1 MNISFHTGKTAMIAQ
16 ARALNVYGN
25 NIANINTVGY
35 QTLRPDFADCIYE
48 TERAPEGDWQ
58 TGHGT
63 YIQKT
68 DLMFSE
74 SFFVETERP
83 QDMAP
88 AGEGWFAVQDRNG
101 NVNYTRDGKFG
112 ITQLNGTWY
121 LVSSQGEYVLDYDRN
136 RIEVPFESV
145 GKQTIIGETN
155 WQDIANRIGTFSV
168 TGNGA
173 EKIRYTYSGTSNA
186 ANPPRVE
193 NPQLTATPSS
203 FDPTA
208 DPTTTGATISLP
220 ATGYFAVRAN
230 ANSAPTYT
238 RDTTLSITQY
248 NGRWVLG
255 STNGD
260 VLLDDKLQ
268 AIMMIFRPA
277 SGDISEDYIKNVAV
291 DENGNYSV
299 EVHTTDANGKD
310 IKSVEQRQGFDAA
323 NVTAVRD
330 TNGKYYLANELGE
343 YLLNENGNRIQ
354 VRVIEGDYFKV
365 DWDKTI
371 SNVGVFAVPEN
382 ELSTTD
388 NKRYNIGENG
398 TATASNVEKLL
409 AYDAPGGITLG
420 DKDGF
425 YALETANG
433 IRYARNAK
441 LDIMQGED
449 GAWYLST
456 VQGEYVLD
464 NANNRI
470 VVAQP
475 TDTHNVDWAG
485 VRDAVGVFVF
495 PNPYGLE
502 AMGSNRYRETARS
515 GAAEA
520 DRNMEK
526 LQNALVTSNVE
537 LSDMMVKLIETQRAY
552 QLSSRVV
559 TTSDELAQISN
570 NLR

>member
-83 QDMAP
+83 QDMAI

-112 ITQLNGTWY
+112 ITQLDGTWY

-173 EKIRYTYSGTSNA
+173 ETIRYTYSGTSNA
-186 ANPPRVE
+186 VNPPRVE
-193 NPQLTATPSS
+193 NPQLTATPSAL
-203 FDPTA
+203 DPLTA
-208 DPTTTGATISLP
+208 ATLSAP
-220 ATGYFAVRAN
+220 AGYFAVRAN
-230 ANSAPTYT
+230 ANSVPVYT
-238 RDTTLSITQY
+238 RDTQLSIQTY
-248 NGRWVLG
+248 NGRYVLG

-260 VLLDDKLQ
+260 ILLDDKFR
-268 AIMMIFRPA
+268 AISMIFKPS
-277 SGDISEDYIKNVAV
+277 SGDVSMDHINMVMTRQTGEGENAV
-291 DENGNYSV
+291 KEYAFRNAENGLTEYKAIADL
-299 EVHTTDANGKD
+299 TTIG
-310 IKSVEQRQGFDAA
+310 
-323 NVTAVRD
+323 AVRD
-330 TNGKYYLANELGE
+330 AESGKFYLATAEGE
-343 YLLNENGNRIQ
+343 YLLNSGGNRIE
-354 VRVIEGDYFKV
+354 VKITEGDYFMV
-365 DWDKTI
+365 DWDATI
-371 SNVGVFAVPEN
+371 ANVGVFAVPEN

-388 NKRYNIGENG
+388 SKRYNG

-425 YALETANG
+425 YALQGANG
-433 IRYARNAK
+433 EIRYARNAK

-464 NANNRI
+464 GANNRI

-515 GAAEA
+515 GEAEA

-537 LSDMMVKLIETQRAY
+537 LSDMMVKLIETQRSY

>member
-74 SFFVETERP
+74 SFFQETERP
-83 QDMAP
+83 QDMAI

-112 ITQLNGTWY
+112 ITQLDGTWY
-121 LVSSQGEYVLDYDRN
+121 LVSSQGEYVLDYDKN

-155 WQDIANRIGTFSV
+155 WQNIANRIGTFSV

-173 EKIRYTYSGTSNA
+173 ETIRYTYSGTSNA
-186 ANPPRVE
+186 TNPPRAE
-193 NPQLTATPSS
+193 NAQKTVTPSS
-203 FDPTA
+203 ENPLTS
-208 DPTTTGATISLP
+208 ATITTP
-220 ATGYFAVRAN
+220 TGYFAVRTD
-230 ANSAPTYT
+230 ANSAPLYT
-238 RDTTLSITQY
+238 HDTRLSITTC
-248 NGRWVLG
+248 NGKYVLG

-260 VLLDDKLQ
+260 ILLGANLQ
-268 AIMMIFRPA
+268 PIAMIFRP
-277 SGDISEDYIKNVAV
+277 SNGDIREGHINSVMTRQTGEGENAV
-291 DENGNYSV
+291 TEYAFRNAQTGLTEYKAIADTSTIG
-299 EVHTTDANGKD
+299 
-310 IKSVEQRQGFDAA
+310 
-323 NVTAVRD
+323 AVRD
-330 TNGKYYLANELGE
+330 AESGKFYLATAEGE
-343 YLLNENGNRIQ
+343 YLLNSGANRIQ
-354 VRVIEGDYFKV
+354 VRITEGDYFMV
-365 DWDKTI
+365 DWNTTTA
-371 SNVGVFAVPEN
+371 NVGVFNVPEN

-388 NKRYNIGENG
+388 NKRYNG

-409 AYDAPGGITLG
+409 AYNAPGGITLG

-425 YALETANG
+425 YALQGANG
-433 IRYARNAK
+433 EIRYARNAK

-464 NANNRI
+464 GGNNRI

-515 GAAEA
+515 GEAEV

-526 LQNALVTSNVE
+526 LQNALITSNVE
-537 LSDMMVKLIETQRAY
+537 LSDMMVKLIESQRSY

>member
-74 SFFVETERP
+74 SFFQETERP
-83 QDMAP
+83 QDMAI

-112 ITQLNGTWY
+112 ITQLDGTWY

-155 WQDIANRIGTFSV
+155 WTEIANRIGTFSV
-168 TGNGA
+168 TGGGA

-186 ANPPRVE
+186 TNPPRAE
-193 NPQLTATPSS
+193 DPQLTATPAS

-248 NGRWVLG
+248 NGRYVLG

-260 VLLDDKLQ
+260 ILLDDKFR
-268 AIMMIFRPA
+268 AISMIFKPS
-277 SGDISEDYIKNVAV
+277 SGDISMDHINMVMTRQTGEGENAV
-291 DENGNYSV
+291 TEYAFRNAENGLTEYKAIADL
-299 EVHTTDANGKD
+299 TTIG
-310 IKSVEQRQGFDAA
+310 
-323 NVTAVRD
+323 AVRD
-330 TNGKYYLANELGE
+330 AESGKYFLATAEGE
-343 YLLNENGNRIQ
+343 YLLNSGGNRIEVKITQ
-354 VRVIEGDYFKV
+354 GDYFMV
-365 DWDKTI
+365 DWDTTI
-371 SNVGVFAVPEN
+371 ANVGVFAVPEN

-388 NKRYNIGENG
+388 NKRYDG
-398 TATASNVEKLL
+398 TATASTVDKLL

-433 IRYARNAK
+433 IRYTRNAK

-464 NANNRI
+464 GANNRI
-470 VVAQP
+470 MVAEP

-502 AMGSNRYRETARS
+502 AMGSNRYRETQRS
-515 GAAEA
+515 GEAEA

-526 LQNALVTSNVE
+526 LQNALITSNVE
-537 LSDMMVKLIETQRAY
+537 LSDMMVKLIESQRSY

>member
-74 SFFVETERP
+74 SFFQETERP
-83 QDMAP
+83 QDMAI

-121 LVSSQGEYVLDYDRN
+121 LVSSQGEYVLDYNKN

-155 WQDIANRIGTFSV
+155 WAQIANRIGTFSV
-168 TGNGA
+168 TGGGA

-186 ANPPRVE
+186 TNPPRVE

-208 DPTTTGATISLP
+208 DPTTTSATISLP

-230 ANSAPTYT
+230 ADSAPTYM

-260 VLLDDKLQ
+260 IVLDDKFQ
-268 AIMMIFRPA
+268 AIPVVFVPTT
-277 SGDISEDYIKNVAV
+277 GDLDT
-291 DENGNYSV
+291 EN
-299 EVHTTDANGKD
+299 A
-310 IKSVEQRQGFDAA
+310 QRNAEGRW
-323 NVTAVRD
+323 AVRKVD
-330 TNGKYYLANELGE
+330 SNTVEFKAFEASEMKALRDVKTGKYYLASPDGE
-343 YLLNENGNRIQ
+343 YVLDNDDSRIEI
-354 VRVIEGDYFKV
+354 RFTDGDYFSV
-365 DWDKTI
+365 DWDNAAAKA
-371 SNVGVFAVPEN
+371 GVFAVPED

-388 NKRYNIGENG
+388 IKRYDG
-398 TATASNVEKLL
+398 TATASNVDKIL
-409 AYDAPGGITLG
+409 AYDAPGGISLG

-441 LDIMQGED
+441 LDIMQGDD

-464 NANNRI
+464 NTNRRI
-470 VVAQP
+470 MVAQP

-537 LSDMMVKLIETQRAY
+537 LSDMMVKLIETQRSY

>member
-83 QDMAP
+83 QDMAI

-112 ITQLNGTWY
+112 ITSIDGETWY

-173 EKIRYTYSGTSNA
+173 ETIRYTYSGTSNA
-186 ANPPRVE
+186 TNPPRAE
-193 NPQLTATPSS
+193 NPQLTVTPSAL
-203 FDPTA
+203 DPLTA
-208 DPTTTGATISLP
+208 ATISAP
-220 ATGYFAVRAN
+220 AGYFAVRQS
-230 ANSAPTYT
+230 ANSAPVYT
-238 RDTTLSITQY
+238 RDTTLSITTY
-248 NGRWVLG
+248 NGRYVLG

-260 VLLDDKLQ
+260 ILLGANLQ
-268 AIMMIFRPA
+268 PISMIFKPS
-277 SGDISEDYIKNVAV
+277 SGDISMDHINMVMTRQTGEGENAV
-291 DENGNYSV
+291 TEYAYRNA
-299 EVHTTDANGKD
+299 TTGLTEYKAITDLTTIG
-310 IKSVEQRQGFDAA
+310 
-323 NVTAVRD
+323 AVRD
-330 TNGKYYLANELGE
+330 AESGKFFLATAEGE
-343 YLLNENGNRIQ
+343 YLLNSGGNRIE
-354 VRVIEGDYFKV
+354 VRITEGDYFMT
-365 DWDKTI
+365 DWDATI
-371 SNVGVFAVPEN
+371 ANVGVFAVPEN

-398 TATASNVEKLL
+398 TATASTVDKLL

-425 YALETANG
+425 FALETANG

-464 NANNRI
+464 GNNNRI

-502 AMGSNRYRETARS
+502 AMGSNRYRETQRS

-526 LQNALVTSNVE
+526 LQNALVQSNVE
-537 LSDMMVKLIETQRAY
+537 LSDMMVKLIETQRSY

>member
-16 ARALNVYGN
+16 AKALNVYGN

-48 TERAPEGDWQ
+48 TERRPEADWQ

-74 SFFVETERP
+74 SFFQETERP
-83 QDMAP
+83 QDMAI
-88 AGEGWFAVQDRNG
+88 AGEGFFAVQDRWG

-112 ITQLNGTWY
+112 ITQLGDTWY
-121 LVSSQGEYVLDYDRN
+121 LVSSQGEYVLDYDKN

-145 GKQTIIGETN
+145 GKNTIIGETN
-155 WQDIANRIGTFSV
+155 WNDIAARIGTFSV

-173 EKIRYTYSGTSNA
+173 DTIRYTYSGKSDSE
-186 ANPPRVE
+186 NPPRVE
-193 NPQLTATPSS
+193 NPQNTITPSAL
-203 FDPTA
+203 DPLTS
-208 DPTTTGATISLP
+208 ATITTP
-220 ATGYFAVRAN
+220 TGYFAVKGK
-230 ANSAPTYT
+230 SGGAPMYT
-238 RDTTLSITQY
+238 HDGQLSIQSY
-248 NGRWVLG
+248 DGKWVLG
-255 STNGD
+255 TTNGD
-260 VLLDDKLQ
+260 IVLDDK
-268 AIMMIFRPA
+268 FRPIPMVFKPTD
-277 SGDISEDYIKNVAV
+277 GDINTENAQRNADGQWAVKNA
-291 DENGNYSV
+291 NGNV
-299 EVHTTDANGKD
+299 EFKAFEASELRT
-310 IKSVEQRQGFDAA
+310 
-323 NVTAVRD
+323 VRD
-330 TNGKYYLANELGE
+330 VESGKYYLASPDGELVLANDNSRIE
-343 YLLNENGNRIQ
+343 IRFPSGN
-354 VRVIEGDYFKV
+354 YFSV
-365 DWDKTI
+365 DWDNAAAK
-371 SNVGVFAVPEN
+371 VGVFAVPED

-388 NKRYNIGENG
+388 NKRYDG
-398 TATASNVEKLL
+398 TATASNVDKIL
-409 AYDAPGGITLG
+409 AYDAPGGISLG

-425 YALETANG
+425 FALETANG

-441 LDIMQGED
+441 LDIMQGND

-470 VVAQP
+470 MVAQP

-495 PNPYGLE
+495 PNPYGIE

-526 LQNALVTSNVE
+526 LQNALITSNVE
-537 LSDMMVKLIETQRAY
+537 LSDMMVKLIETQRSY

>member
-74 SFFVETERP
+74 SFFQETERP
-83 QDMAP
+83 QDMAI

-112 ITQLNGTWY
+112 ITQLDGTWY
-121 LVSSQGEYVLDYDRN
+121 LVSSQGEYVLDYDKN

-145 GKQTIIGETN
+145 GKQTIIGGTN

-173 EKIRYTYSGTSNA
+173 EKIRYTYSGISNA
-186 ANPPRVE
+186 TNPPRAE

-208 DPTTTGATISLP
+208 DPTTTGAVISLP
-220 ATGYFAVRAN
+220 ATGYFAVRTD

-248 NGRWVLG
+248 NGKWVLG

-260 VLLDDKLQ
+260 ALMDDKLQ
-268 AIMMIFRPA
+268 AIQVIFRPA
-277 SGDISEDYIKNVAV
+277 SGDIREGHIGAVMTRQTGEGETAITEYAFRNADNQVEYKAIEDTSTI
-291 DENGNYSV
+291 G
-299 EVHTTDANGKD
+299 
-310 IKSVEQRQGFDAA
+310 
-323 NVTAVRD
+323 AVRD
-330 TNGKYYLANELGE
+330 AQSGKYYLATAEGE
-343 YLLNENGNRIQ
+343 YLLNSSENRIEVKITQ
-354 VRVIEGDYFKV
+354 GDYFMV
-365 DWDKTI
+365 DWDATI
-371 SNVGVFAVPEN
+371 ANVGVFAVPEN

-388 NKRYNIGENG
+388 NKRYNG
-398 TATASNVEKLL
+398 TATASTVEKLL

-425 YALETANG
+425 YALQGANG
-433 IRYARNAK
+433 EIRYARNAK

-464 NANNRI
+464 GANNRI
-470 VVAQP
+470 MVAQP

-502 AMGSNRYRETARS
+502 AMGSNRYRETMRS
-515 GAAEA
+515 GAAEV

-537 LSDMMVKLIETQRAY
+537 LSDMMVKLIETQRSY

>member
-68 DLMFSE
+68 DLMFST
-74 SFFVETERP
+74 SFFQETERP
-83 QDMAP
+83 QDMAI

-121 LVSSQGEYVLDYDRN
+121 LVSSQGEYVLDYNKN
-136 RIEVPFESV
+136 RIVVPFESV

-155 WQDIANRIGTFSV
+155 WAQIADRIGTFSV

-173 EKIRYTYSGTSNA
+173 ENIRYTYSGTSNA
-186 ANPPRVE
+186 TNPPRVE
-193 NPQLTATPSS
+193 NPQFTVTPSA
-203 FDPTA
+203 FNPTA
-208 DPTTTGATISLP
+208 DPTTTSATISLP

-230 ANSAPTYT
+230 ANSVPTYT

-248 NGRWVLG
+248 NGKWVLG

-260 VLLDDKLQ
+260 IVLDDKFQ
-268 AIMMIFRPA
+268 PIPVVFVP
-277 SGDISEDYIKNVAV
+277 
-291 DENGNYSV
+291 
-299 EVHTTDANGKD
+299 TTDDLNTENAQRNEQGQWAVQNVDTKAIEFKTFEAAD
-310 IKSVEQRQGFDAA
+310 IRALRDVE
-323 NVTAVRD
+323 T
-330 TNGKYYLANELGE
+330 GKYYLASPDGE
-343 YLLNENGNRIQ
+343 FILSNSDERIEIRFAQGN
-354 VRVIEGDYFKV
+354 YFSV
-365 DWDKTI
+365 DWENAAAK
-371 SNVGVFAVPEN
+371 VGAFAVPED
-382 ELSTTD
+382 ELSTLD
-388 NKRYNIGENG
+388 NKRYNG
-398 TATASNVEKLL
+398 TATASTVDKVL
-409 AYDAPGGITLG
+409 AYDAPGGISLG

-425 YALETANG
+425 FALETANG
-433 IRYARNAK
+433 VRYARNAK
-441 LDIMQGED
+441 LDIMQGEN

-456 VQGEYVLD
+456 TLGEYVLD
-464 NANNRI
+464 NAGNRI

-502 AMGSNRYRETARS
+502 AMGSNRYRETQRS

-526 LQNALVTSNVE
+526 LQNALITSNVE
-537 LSDMMVKLIETQRAY
+537 LSDMMVKLIETQRSY